1 MPVLLSAES
10 TAFPPLRFASKE
22 GLLAIGGDLARQ
34 RLLEAYSGGI
44 FPWYDASTPIL
55 WWSPPERCTLLPESL
70 HIPRSL
76 ARSIRA
82 CRFCI
87 TLDTA
92 FDAVIDACAA
102 SPRPGQNGTWLV
114 PEMRA
119 AYSDLHTAGYA
130 HSVEAWQ
137 DGELAGG
144 LYGVALGGVF
154 FGESMFFNRPDAS
167 KTALVWLVRLLHN
180 KGFALIDCQQV
191 TDNLLRFGA
200 APVRRNEFM
209 QRLRQGL
216 SLPAWTGQWKVP
228 ADFFP
233 LWAKAQL

>member
-1 MPVLLSAES
+1 MPVVLTPGGAF
-10 TAFPPLRFASKE
+10 FPPLRFASSE
-22 GLLAIGGDLARQ
+22 GLLAIGGDLSRE
-34 RLLEAYSGGI
+34 RLFAAYSQGI

-55 WWSPPERCTLLPESL
+55 WWSPPERCILPPDAL

-76 ARSIRA
+76 TRSLRA
-82 CRFCI
+82 CRFTV

-102 SPRPGQNGTWLV
+102 SPRPGQKGTWLV

-119 AYSDLHTAGYA
+119 AYSDLHSAGYA

-167 KTALVWLVRLLHN
+167 KTALVWLVRLLRG

-200 APVRRNEFM
+200 APVRRGEFL
-209 QRLRQGL
+209 RLLEHAL
-216 SLPAWTGQWKVP
+216 SLPAWPGKWEMP
-228 ADFFP
+228 DEFFP
-233 LWAKAQL
+233 L

>member
-1 MPVLLSAES
+1 MPVVLSS
-10 TAFPPLRFASKE
+10 GGVFFPPVRFASSE
-22 GLLAIGGDLARQ
+22 GLLAIGGDLSRE
-34 RLLEAYSGGI
+34 RLVAAYSQGI

-55 WWSPPERCTLLPESL
+55 WWSPPERCILLPDAL

-76 ARSIRA
+76 MRSLRA
-82 CRFCI
+82 CRFTV

-102 SPRPGQNGTWLV
+102 SPRPGQKGTWLV

-119 AYSDLHTAGYA
+119 AYSDLHSAGYA

-167 KTALVWLVRLLHN
+167 KTALVWLVRLLRN
-180 KGFALIDCQQV
+180 KGFTLIDCQQV

-200 APVRRNEFM
+200 VSARRDAFM
-209 QRLRQGL
+209 DCLGHALRLPGW
-216 SLPAWTGQWKVP
+216 PGKWEMPG
-228 ADFFP
+228 DFFP
-233 LWAKAQL
+233 L